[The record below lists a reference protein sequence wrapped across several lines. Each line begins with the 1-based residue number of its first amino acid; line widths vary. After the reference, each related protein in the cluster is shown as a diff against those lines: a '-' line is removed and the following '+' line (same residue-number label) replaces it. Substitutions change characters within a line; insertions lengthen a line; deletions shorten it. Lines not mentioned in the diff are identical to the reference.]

1 MAKSSQAQLSRI
13 CFFCLFSSC
22 CNCLW
27 VTITTPKQELWTST
41 ELDCFILKT
50 HLLPGW
56 VSSSRR
62 KDSAEKRGRTTTE
75 YCWRA
80 SVSCLLRSTSPRVRW
95 DPANDSLGLRSSCS
109 DQPIITTGFMS
120 IRCRKESPKESLW
133 TISLLSNTE
142 LSTWQRETHEQNTV
156 NNSLYLWT
164 PTSPSPTM
172 WTRKNVVKEDSYNR
186 FMWCKLVFFLL
197 LLKRI
202 FLLSCSAYFS
212 SIYINWNFQILY
224 TKFCFYYY
232 FFLFKNNLK

>member
-1 MAKSSQAQLSRI
+1 MSTSSHQTETWPNPPKHSCLAYV
-13 CFFCLFSSC
+13 FFLVSSC

-27 VTITTPKQELWTST
+27 VRITTPKQELWTST

-142 LSTWQRETHEQNTV
+142 LSTWQRETHEQKTV
-156 NNSLYLWT
+156 NNSLYLWR
-164 PTSPSPTM
+164 PTSSSLTM
-172 WTRKNVVKEDSYNR
+172 WTRRNVIKEDSYNR
-186 FMWCKLVFFLL
+186 FMWCANLFF
-197 LLKRI
+197 
-202 FLLSCSAYFS
+202 
-212 SIYINWNFQILY
+212 
-224 TKFCFYYY
+224 
-232 FFLFKNNLK
+232 FFF